1 VVLADDHALMRRSLR
16 RLLDGEAGVEV
27 VAEAEDLT
35 TVMCH
40 VHDHRP
46 HVLVLDLRMPGG
58 SSIDTVRRLR
68 EEVPSTQIIVLTM
81 EDSPAFAQQALDAGA
96 IGFVLKD
103 FAEVELNRALRA
115 AARGEQYVSPRVTGL
130 ESVRRSSPAASQA

>member
-1 VVLADDHALMRRSLR
+1 MVPPLQLALARDATDVGPSAERPTRVVLADDHALMRRSLR

-35 TVMCH
+35 TVMGH

-46 HVLVLDLRMPGG
+46 HVLVLDLRMPDG

-81 EDSPAFAQQALDAGA
+81 EDSAAFAQQALDAG
-96 IGFVLKD
+96 
-103 FAEVELNRALRA
+103 
-115 AARGEQYVSPRVTGL
+115 
-130 ESVRRSSPAASQA
+130 